1 MGNFYGHAA
10 TFLNVDK
17 DYPHVVAWAQ
27 RMAQRP
33 AVIRGRLVNKVWG
46 DGPQLSERHEA
57 SDIDQALQFVQEEKE
72 KEE

>member
-1 MGNFYGHAA
+1 MGNFYGNAA
-10 TFLNVDK
+10 TFLNVDQ
-17 DYPHVVAWAQ
+17 DYPHVVAWAH

-57 SDIDQALQFVQEEKE
+57 SDIDQALQSGQKEEKE
-72 KEE
+72 EE